1 MRVLL
6 VEEDPQVG
14 QYLLRALKDA
24 DCVVDWVRDTQAA
37 GVAISTAYYAVVL
50 LDIGRQGF
58 GSIKLLQALRA
69 EGNSVPVLILTAHDD
84 LDTRVHSLDV
94 GADDC
99 LLKPCEVRELL
110 ARIRAVLRRKAGYAT
125 SQIGDESLSL
135 DLEKRMLNC
144 NGVASLLSAREF
156 ALMHAF
162 LERPGMILSRG
173 QLEDRLYG
181 WGKEVESNAIDVLI
195 HTMRKKFGQSLIRNV
210 RGMGWT
216 VTHRELPVGMPRKSS
231 ITRKANRQ
239 LILS

>member
-24 DCVVDWVRDTQAA
+24 DCTVDWVRDTQAA
-37 GVAISTAYYAVVL
+37 GVAINTAYYAVVL

-195 HTMRKKFGQSLIRNV
+195 HTMRKKFGPSLIRNV

-216 VTHRELPVGMPRKSS
+216 VTHRESPMGMPRKPS